1 MQPNPMV
8 TSASTAKPETATALK
23 AAPMAPQ
30 TAPQSAAQTTAQ
42 HTTPKAAQKV
52 ALKVAQKAAQAAPQA
67 PAPRPPHEPGNY
79 WLSSLELRRGMEVE
93 VLGMRHV
100 PGEVLREFL
109 RMHRAWEESRL
120 PAAPRAASP
129 LDIAFEADGSVTI
142 PGDLQAAG
150 A

>member
-1 MQPNPMV
+1 MT
-8 TSASTAKPETATALK
+8 TSDPAIRPEPPT
-23 AAPMAPQ
+23 
-30 TAPQSAAQTTAQ
+30 
-42 HTTPKAAQKV
+42 
-52 ALKVAQKAAQAAPQA
+52 AQKAVLASS
-67 PAPRPPHEPGNY
+67 PRPPHEPGNY

-109 RMHRAWEESRL
+109 RMHRAWEDRRH
-120 PAAPRAASP
+120 PAIPRAGSA

>member
-1 MQPNPMV
+1 MLQCN
-8 TSASTAKPETATALK
+8 TTD
-23 AAPMAPQ
+23 PMATPD
-30 TAPQSAAQTTAQ
+30 PAARPESPA
-42 HTTPKAAQKV
+42 
-52 ALKVAQKAAQAAPQA
+52 AQKAA
-67 PAPRPPHEPGNY
+67 PATVPRPAHEPGNY

-109 RMHRAWEESRL
+109 RMHRAWEDRRHPVS
-120 PAAPRAASP
+120 PGAASA

>member
-1 MQPNPMV
+1 M
-8 TSASTAKPETATALK
+8 AH
-23 AAPMAPQ
+23 AAVQCDFPMATSDPVPRPELP
-30 TAPQSAAQTTAQ
+30 TTKKAAQT
-42 HTTPKAAQKV
+42 
-52 ALKVAQKAAQAAPQA
+52 AAP
-67 PAPRPPHEPGNY
+67 RLPHEPGNY

-109 RMHRAWEESRL
+109 RMHRAWEDRRL
-120 PAAPRAASP
+120 HALPRTAGA

>member
-1 MQPNPMV
+1 MA
-8 TSASTAKPETATALK
+8 TSDPVPRPELPTAKK
-23 AAPMAPQ
+23 
-30 TAPQSAAQTTAQ
+30 AAQT
-42 HTTPKAAQKV
+42 AAQN
-52 ALKVAQKAAQAAPQA
+52 AAQTAAP
-67 PAPRPPHEPGNY
+67 RLPHEPGNY

-109 RMHRAWEESRL
+109 RMHRAWEDSL
-120 PAAPRAASP
+120 HAAPRTAGA